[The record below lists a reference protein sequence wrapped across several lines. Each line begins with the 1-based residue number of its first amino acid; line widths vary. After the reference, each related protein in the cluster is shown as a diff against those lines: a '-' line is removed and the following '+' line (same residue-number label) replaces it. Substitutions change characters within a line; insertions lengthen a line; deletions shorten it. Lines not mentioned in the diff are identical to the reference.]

1 MKPQFRIVTGTPA
14 GTVVVYSHH
23 NITIGRHPDS
33 DIAFD
38 AHKDL
43 EVSVRHAAIFKRA
56 DRWYV
61 RDMGSRN
68 GTLVNGHKI
77 TADTALNDTDQIR
90 LAAGGPV
97 IECRFVGD
105 DVPNTERS
113 PAAPSGKIR
122 AMPLATP
129 ATPLATPAL
138 KSQGDDS
145 TIHRVRVEVAKQTRQ
160 LRGVMVGLFVVFI
173 AVVAGFLYVTQQQR
187 VAQEWEL
194 ALLQDQIDSA
204 LRVSRTTVAALE
216 EEMTELA
223 ATLEDS
229 RQEIQA
235 LQDQLTAARESG
247 DAEQIQTLSRELENA
262 LTALAQ
268 QQHAASIDFAS
279 ITRANQRAVAMV
291 FVDFGDGTAETSTA
305 FAVWSDGTMI
315 TTRHSVVGPN
325 GDRRASRIGVRFA
338 DSRQTFAARVVA
350 IAEGPDA
357 DVAVIRVELRGEVPT
372 IQGINERPDTIPVG
386 APIAVIGFP
395 GGMDSPQRVQQNSV
409 FATASLTAGTL
420 SKNLP
425 QLLQINGY
433 GTHGA
438 SGSPVLDGNG
448 QVIGILNA
456 GEVGS
461 GGRILYAVP
470 ATVVARLLRSLN

>member
-1 MKPQFRIVTGTPA
+1 MKPQFRIVRGTPA
-14 GTVVVYSHH
+14 GTVLVYSHH

-43 EVSVRHAAIFKRA
+43 QVSVRHAAIFKRA
-56 DRWYV
+56 DRWYL

-77 TADTALNDTDQIR
+77 TADTALNDADQIQ
-90 LAAGGPV
+90 LGAGGPV

-105 DVPNTERS
+105 DVPNAERS
-113 PAAPSGKIR
+113 PAATSGKIR
-122 AMPLATP
+122 
-129 ATPLATPAL
+129 ATPLATPAPM
-138 KSQGDDS
+138 SQWEDR
-145 TIHRVRVEVAKQTRQ
+145 TTHRVRVEVAKQTRL

-173 AVVAGFLYVTQQQR
+173 AVVAGFVYVTEQQR
-187 VAQEWEL
+187 VAQEREL
-194 ALLQDQIDSA
+194 ALLQGQVDSA
-204 LRVSRTTVAALE
+204 LQVSRATVAALE

-223 ATLEDS
+223 AALGDS

-235 LQDQLTAARESG
+235 LQGQLAVARESG
-247 DAEQIQTLSRELENA
+247 NAEQIQTLSRELENA
-262 LTALAQ
+262 LTALVQ

-279 ITRANQRAVAMV
+279 IARANQRAVAMV

-305 FAVWSDGTMI
+305 FAVRLVGTMI
-315 TTRHSVVGPN
+315 STRHSVVGPN

-338 DSRQTFAARVVA
+338 GSRQTFAARVIA

-357 DVAVIRVELRGEVPT
+357 DVAVIRVDLRGGGGGGGEVPT
-372 IQGINERPDTIPVG
+372 IQGINERPDTVPVG
-386 APIAVIGFP
+386 APVAVIGFP
-395 GGMDSPQRVQQNSV
+395 GGMDSPQLVQQHRV

-420 SKNLP
+420 RKNLP
-425 QLLQINGY
+425 ELLQIHGY
-433 GTHGA
+433 GTRGA
-438 SGSPVLDGNG
+438 SGSPILDANG
-448 QVIGILNA
+448 QVIGVLNA

-461 GGRILYAVP
+461 GGRIVYAVP
-470 ATVVARLLRSLN
+470 ATVVMGLLRSLN

>member
-1 MKPQFRIVTGTPA
+1 MKPQFRIVRGTTA

-33 DIAFD
+33 DIALD

-56 DRWYV
+56 NRWYV

-68 GTLVNGHKI
+68 GTLVNGHRI
-77 TADTALNDTDQIR
+77 TADTALNDTDQIQ
-90 LAAGGPV
+90 LGAGGPV

-105 DVPNTERS
+105 DVPDTERS
-113 PAAPSGKIR
+113 PAATSGKMR
-122 AMPLATP
+122 
-129 ATPLATPAL
+129 ATPLPNPSPI
-138 KSQGDDS
+138 SQGEDS
-145 TIHRVRVEVAKQTRQ
+145 TSHRVRVEVAEQTRR
-160 LRGVMVGLFVVFI
+160 LRGVMVGLIVVFI
-173 AVVAGFLYVTQQQR
+173 GVVAGFLYITQQQR
-187 VAQEWEL
+187 VAQEREL
-194 ALLQDQIDSA
+194 VLLQGQIDSA
-204 LRVSRTTVAALE
+204 LRVSRATVAALE

-235 LQDQLTAARESG
+235 LQGQLAAARESG

-279 ITRANQRAVAMV
+279 ITRANQRAVAML

-315 TTRHSVVGPN
+315 TTRHSLVGPN

-357 DVAVIRVELRGEVPT
+357 DVAVIRVELQGEVPT

-386 APIAVIGFP
+386 APVAVIGFP

-425 QLLQINGY
+425 KLLQINGY

-438 SGSPVLDGNG
+438 SGSPILDANG

-461 GGRILYAVP
+461 GGRIVYAVP
-470 ATVVARLLRSLN
+470 ATVVTELLRSLN

>member
-1 MKPQFRIVTGTPA
+1 MKPQLRIVTGTPA
-14 GTVVVYSHH
+14 GTVLVYSHH

-38 AHKDL
+38 PHQDL
-43 EVSVRHAAIFKRA
+43 EVSLRHAAIFRRA
-56 DRWYV
+56 DRWYL

-77 TADTALNDTDQIR
+77 TADSALSDTDQIQ
-90 LAAGGPV
+90 LGAGGPV
-97 IECRFVGD
+97 IECRFVGGG
-105 DVPNTERS
+105 VPDTERS
-113 PAAPSGKIR
+113 PAARSGKVR
-122 AMPLATP
+122 P
-129 ATPLATPAL
+129 TPLANPAPI
-138 KSQGDDS
+138 SQGEDS
-145 TIHRVRVEVAKQTRQ
+145 TTHRVRVEVAKQTRW
-160 LRGVMVGLFVVFI
+160 LRGGTVGLLVVLI
-173 AVVAGFLYVTQQQR
+173 AVVAGFLYVTQRQR
-187 VAQEWEL
+187 VAQEREL
-194 ALLQDQIDSA
+194 TQLQGQIDRA
-204 LRVSRTTVAALE
+204 LRASRTTVAALE

-223 ATLEDS
+223 TTLEDS

-235 LQDQLTAARESG
+235 LQAQLAAARESG
-247 DAEQIQTLSRELENA
+247 DSEQIQMLSRELENA

-268 QQHAASIDFAS
+268 RQHAASIDFAS

-291 FVDFGDGTAETSTA
+291 FVDFGDGTVETSTA
-305 FAVWSDGTMI
+305 FAVGSDGTMI

-325 GDRRASRIGVRFA
+325 GDRRASRIGVRFT

-357 DVAVIRVELRGEVPT
+357 DVAVLRVEVRGEVPI
-372 IQGINERPDTIPVG
+372 IQGINERPDTVPVG
-386 APIAVIGFP
+386 APVAIIGFP
-395 GGMDSPQRVQQNSV
+395 GGLDSPQRVQQNSV

-425 QLLQINGY
+425 MLLQINGY

-438 SGSPVLDGNG
+438 SGSPILDANG

-461 GGRILYAVP
+461 GGRIVYAVP
-470 ATVVARLLRSLN
+470 ATVAIELLNSQR

>member
-1 MKPQFRIVTGTPA
+1 MKPQLRIVTGTPA
-14 GTVVVYSHH
+14 GTVLVYSHH

-33 DIAFD
+33 DVAFD
-38 AHKDL
+38 AHQDL
-43 EVSVRHAAIFKRA
+43 EVSVRHAAIFKQA

-68 GTLVNGHKI
+68 GTLVNGHKV
-77 TADTALNDTDQIR
+77 TADTALNDTDQIQ
-90 LAAGGPV
+90 LGAGGPV
-97 IECRFVGD
+97 IECRLVGD
-105 DVPNTERS
+105 NVPDTERS
-113 PAAPSGKIR
+113 PAATSER
-122 AMPLATP
+122 MRR
-129 ATPLATPAL
+129 TPLSNPAPVAQ
-138 KSQGDDS
+138 SGRS
-145 TIHRVRVEVAKQTRQ
+145 TTHRVRVEVARQTRR
-160 LRGVMVGLFVVFI
+160 LRGVSVGLFVMLV
-173 AVVAGFLYVTQQQR
+173 AVVAGFLYVQQQQR
-187 VAQEWEL
+187 VAQEQEL
-194 ALLQDQIDSA
+194 ALLQAQIDSVLQTSLA
-204 LRVSRTTVAALE
+204 TVAALQ

-223 ATLEDS
+223 TTLEDS

-235 LQDQLTAARESG
+235 LQGQLTNARESG
-247 DAEQIQTLSRELENA
+247 NAEQIQTLSLELENA

-279 ITRANQRAVAMV
+279 ITRANQRAVAMI
-291 FVDFGDGTAETSTA
+291 FVDFGDGTAESSTA
-305 FAVWSDGTMI
+305 FAVRSDGTMI

-338 DSRQTFAARVVA
+338 DSRQTFPARVVA

-357 DVAVIRVELRGEVPT
+357 DVAVIRVELQGEVPT
-372 IQGINERPDTIPVG
+372 IQGINQRPDTVPVG
-386 APIAVIGFP
+386 APVAVIGFP
-395 GGMDSPQRVQQNSV
+395 GGMASPQRVQQGDS

-425 QLLQINGY
+425 ELLQINGY

-438 SGSPVLDGNG
+438 SGSPILDANG

-461 GGRILYAVP
+461 GGRIVYAVP
-470 ATVVARLLRSLN
+470 ATVATELLSRL